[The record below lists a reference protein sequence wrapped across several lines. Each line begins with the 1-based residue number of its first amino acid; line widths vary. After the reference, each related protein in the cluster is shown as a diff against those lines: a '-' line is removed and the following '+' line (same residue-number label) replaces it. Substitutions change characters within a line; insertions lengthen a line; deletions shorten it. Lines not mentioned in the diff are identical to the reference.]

1 MELRIAALAGFLA
14 CASCVARESRV
25 TVVDRSLLP
34 GPPAQLTVLV
44 FFSPH
49 CHCLT
54 LHEQRLA
61 ALYDRYAPRGV
72 QFLMIDSEVSGSEAR
87 DRDEAQRRGYRFPIV
102 RDPGAKLA
110 GMLGAEYATYSVVLD
125 AEGRVRYHG
134 GIDDDKTHL
143 TERPTPYL
151 QDAIEDVLSGREPR
165 VTEGKTMG
173 CALETW

>member
-1 MELRIAALAGFLA
+1 MDLRRIVLAALLV
-14 CASCVARESRV
+14 CASCATREPRVAAL
-25 TVVDRSLLP
+25 DLSLLP
-34 GPPAQLTVLV
+34 GPPAHLTVLV

-54 LHEQRLA
+54 MHEPRLA
-61 ALYDRYAPRGV
+61 ALYDRYSARGV
-72 QFLMIDSEVSGSEAR
+72 RFLMVDSEVGATEAR
-87 DRDEAQRRGYRFPIV
+87 DTEEAQRRGYRFPIV
-102 RDPGAKLA
+102 LDRGAKLA
-110 GMLGAEYATYSVVLD
+110 AMLGAEYATYSVVLD

-143 TERPTPYL
+143 TDQATPYL

-165 VTEGKTMG
+165 ADKGKTLG